1 MSANDSVER
10 LRNIAIVA
18 HVDHGKTTLVDQLL
32 KQSGTLNERAV
43 VPDRVMDSNDLE
55 KERGIT
61 ILSKNTAI
69 RWTNPKTGEVW
80 RINIV
85 DTPGHADFGGEVER
99 VLSMV
104 DSVLILVDAMDGPM
118 PQTRFVTQKAFAMG
132 FKPIVVVN
140 KVDRPGARASWVLDQ
155 TFDLFDRLGATDDQ
169 LDFTTVYASGLQGY
183 AGMDESVREGDMTAL
198 FEAIC
203 EHVPAPPVDPAGPF
217 QMRITSLDY
226 NNYVGIIGVGR
237 IQRGRIKTNQ
247 QVTVIDREGKTR
259 NGKVLQ
265 VLGFMGLERVEV
277 GEAQAGDI
285 IAISGV
291 EGLGISDTLCEPGAV
306 EQLPVLTVDEPTIS
320 MTFQVNDSPFA
331 GVKDRSGGKFLTSR
345 QLRDRLMR
353 ETQHNVALKVEDTA
367 DADKFKVSGRGELHL
382 SILIENMRREGYELA
397 VSRPEVIIKEIDGV
411 LSEPFESLVCDME
424 EQFQGGVMGRL
435 GERKAILTNMEPDG
449 KGRVRLDYMIPA
461 RGLIGFQT
469 EFRTLTAGTGLLFH
483 VFDHYGPK
491 SEGQIGQRQN
501 GVLISNGTGPSPAY
515 AQIAMQ
521 ERGRLFIEPGEEIY
535 EGQIVG
541 INSKDNDLTV
551 NALRGKQLTNF
562 RASGKDD
569 DEGLIPPIKF
579 SLEQALEFIDDD
591 ELVEITPK
599 AIRLRKKFRSET
611 DRKRA
616 SRAA

>member
-1 MSANDSVER
+1 MSIEK

-18 HVDHGKTTLVDQLL
+18 HVDHGKTTLVDCLL
-32 KQSGTLNERAV
+32 KQSGTFAERTV
-43 VPDRVMDSNDLE
+43 TTERMMDSNDIE

-69 RWTNPKTGEVW
+69 RWKSPEGEEY

-140 KVDRPGARASWVLDQ
+140 KVDRPGARPNWVLDQ
-155 TFDLFDRLGATDDQ
+155 TFDLFDRLGATDEQ
-169 LDFTTVYASGLQGY
+169 LDFTTVYASALNGY
-183 AGMDESVREGDMTAL
+183 AGMEPDVRSGDMTPL
-198 FEAIC
+198 FQTIID
-203 EHVPAPPVDPAGPF
+203 HVAPPPVDLDGPF

-237 IQRGRIKTNQ
+237 IQRGKVRTNMP
-247 QVTVIDREGKTR
+247 VTVIDRNGKPR
-259 NGKVLQ
+259 NAKVLQ
-265 VLGFMGLERVEV
+265 VLGFHGLERHEV
-277 GEAQAGDI
+277 KEAQAGDI
-285 IAISGV
+285 VAISGI
-291 EGLGISDTLCEPGAV
+291 EALSISETVCDPSKV
-306 EQLPVLTVDEPTIS
+306 EQLEVLKVDEPTIS
-320 MTFQVNDSPFA
+320 MTFQVNNSPFA
-331 GVKDRSGGKFLTSR
+331 GNKDRSGGKFLTSR

-353 ETQHNVALKVEDTA
+353 ETQHNVALKVEDTD

-382 SILIENMRREGYELA
+382 SILIETMRREGYELA
-397 VSRPEVIIKEIDGV
+397 VSRPEVIIKDIDGV
-411 LSEPFESLVCDME
+411 KSEPIEALVVDLE
-424 EQFQGGVMGRL
+424 EQFQGGVMQRL
-435 GERKAILTNMEPDG
+435 GERKAILQNMEPDG
-449 KGRVRLDYMIPA
+449 KGRVRMDFMIPA

-469 EFRTLTAGTGLLFH
+469 EFRTITAGTGLLFH

-491 SEGQIGQRQN
+491 ADGEIGQRQN

-521 ERGRLFIEPGEEIY
+521 ERGRLLVEPGEEIY

-541 INSKDNDLTV
+541 IHAKDNDLTV

-562 RASGKDD
+562 RASGTDK
-569 DEGLIPPIKF
+569 DEGLIPAIKM

-591 ELVEITPK
+591 ELVEVTPV
-599 AIRLRKKFRSET
+599 AIRLRKKERTEN
-611 DRKRA
+611 DRKKA
-616 SRAA
+616 SRG

>member
-1 MSANDSVER
+1 
-10 LRNIAIVA
+10 
-18 HVDHGKTTLVDQLL
+18 
-32 KQSGTLNERAV
+32 
-43 VPDRVMDSNDLE
+43 
-55 KERGIT
+55 
-61 ILSKNTAI
+61 
-69 RWTNPKTGEVW
+69 
-80 RINIV
+80 
-85 DTPGHADFGGEVER
+85 
-99 VLSMV
+99 
-104 DSVLILVDAMDGPM
+104 
-118 PQTRFVTQKAFAMG
+118 
-132 FKPIVVVN
+132 
-140 KVDRPGARASWVLDQ
+140 
-155 TFDLFDRLGATDDQ
+155 
-169 LDFTTVYASGLQGY
+169 
-183 AGMDESVREGDMTAL
+183 
-198 FEAIC
+198 
-203 EHVPAPPVDPAGPF
+203 
-217 QMRITSLDY
+217 
-226 NNYVGIIGVGR
+226 
-237 IQRGRIKTNQ
+237 
-247 QVTVIDREGKTR
+247 
-259 NGKVLQ
+259 
-265 VLGFMGLERVEV
+265 
-277 GEAQAGDI
+277 
-285 IAISGV
+285 
-291 EGLGISDTLCEPGAV
+291 
-306 EQLPVLTVDEPTIS
+306 
-320 MTFQVNDSPFA
+320 
-331 GVKDRSGGKFLTSR
+331 
-345 QLRDRLMR
+345 
-353 ETQHNVALKVEDTA
+353 
-367 DADKFKVSGRGELHL
+367 
-382 SILIENMRREGYELA
+382 MRREGYELA
-397 VSRPEVIIKEIDGV
+397 VSRPEVINKEIDGV
-411 LSEPFESLVCDME
+411 MQEPYESLVVDME

-435 GERKAILTNMEPDG
+435 GERKALLQNMEPDG

-491 SEGQIGQRQN
+491 AEGQIGQRQN